1 MSHFSKVVHYNTI
14 SVWIHLVVVKLCCIS
29 LIVSDVVKYINE
41 KLRRP
46 PHAPLYLY
54 VDNEVIAS
62 ENSSL
67 ARLYQE
73 FRDNDYFL
81 YVAYHEESIRS
92 TDKNAK

>member
-1 MSHFSKVVHYNTI
+1 M
-14 SVWIHLVVVKLCCIS
+14 
-29 LIVSDVVKYINE
+29 NE

-46 PHAPLYLY
+46 SHAPLYLY
-54 VDNEVIAS
+54 VDNEIVAS

-81 YVAYHEESIRS
+81 YIAYHEELIRS